1 MGCFSGHIHI
11 PIVEGST
18 GSLVLCT
25 AQGGGREA
33 IHQRRCWE
41 SRGSVKYGARAAP
54 AAIALGP
61 GQLTEALAASELSLG
76 RCAELLLRVQV
87 R

>member
-1 MGCFSGHIHI
+1 MRCFSGHIHI

-18 GSLVLCT
+18 GSLILCT
-25 AQGGGREA
+25 GQGGGSEA

-41 SRGSVKYGARAAP
+41 SHGSVKCGAHAAP
-54 AAIALGP
+54 AATALGP
-61 GQLTEALAASELSLG
+61 GEQTEAQAASELSLG